1 MDRYFFLSWH
11 YVLNQHIQLDIAAL
25 FIVAVFFK
33 KAAIIIAILGQK
45 VLQKIYV
52 LTCATVI

>member
-1 MDRYFFLSWH
+1 M
-11 YVLNQHIQLDIAAL
+11 QLDIAAL
-25 FIVAVFFK
+25 FIVGVFFK